1 METATLPP
9 KKSSRGSAF
18 VAFVLNRLTHDTAFG
33 AALRRADNPATEY
46 QSWEYL
52 AKWCDL
58 DNTAERTCFATVAAG
73 LAHAKQS
80 AANPSSIGS
89 AIARSYQD
97 GSQDDSAKR
106 KLRRLLAC
114 DSSVEACQWVR
125 PLLRLAESRGVR
137 VNFSRLLDDLL
148 FFDVGPKVKERWAT
162 DFYGRKEEKDDSIS
176 A

>member
-1 METATLPP
+1 METAKVS
-9 KKSSRGSAF
+9 KKPSRGTAF
-18 VAFVLNRLTHDTAFG
+18 VAFVLKRLVQDTAFG

-52 AKWCDL
+52 ASWCDL
-58 DNTAERTCFATVAAG
+58 DNTYERTCFATVAAG

-80 AANPSSIGS
+80 IDTPSSIGS
-89 AIARSYQD
+89 AIARSYKD
-97 GSQDDSAKR
+97 GNQNDSAKR

-114 DSSVEACQWVR
+114 DTSSDACQWVR

-137 VNFSRLLDDLL
+137 VNFGRLLDDLL
-148 FFDVGPKVKERWAT
+148 YFDFGPRVKERWAI
-162 DFYGRKEEKDDSIS
+162 DFYGRREDKDDSIG